1 MAVTR
6 RRFLALL
13 LVLPLAVACGRSDD
27 RSVEVTSDGTAVPSP
42 AAKPTATA
50 TSTPEPIALS
60 PTPPPS
66 RLDPEDPRGF
76 SYPIADACLPGSD
89 RLMPNAVREYRNG
102 FHEGIDWYDLAGC
115 ASVGEGTPVLAM
127 YGGVVVRADRDYEEI
142 TAQQVADLAARTAQ
156 QGFSDDDTL
165 DSYRGRQIWID
176 HGNGIVTRYAHLL
189 SIEEGIDV
197 GVEVRRGQPIGEVG
211 ESGTPE
217 SVTDPGTENHLH
229 AEVRVG
235 DSFLGDSLPLI
246 EVRALYE
253 TLFGPEAGEAA
264 SQDEGYDEG

>member
-13 LVLPLAVACGRSDD
+13 LVVPLAVACGRSED
-27 RSVEVTSDGTAVPSP
+27 RSVQVTEDGTPVPSP
-42 AAKPTATA
+42 AANATATA

-66 RLDPEDPRGF
+66 RLDPEDLRGF
-76 SYPIADACLPGSD
+76 TYPIAGACLPDSD
-89 RLMPNAVREYRNG
+89 RLMPNASREYRNG

-115 ASVGEGTPVLAM
+115 ARVGEGTPVLAM
-127 YGGVVVRADRDYEEI
+127 YGGVVVRADLDYQEI
-142 TAQQVADLAARTAQ
+142 TAQQVVDLAARTAR
-156 QGFSDDDTL
+156 QGFSDKDAL
-165 DSYRGRQIWID
+165 DIYRGRQIWID

-189 SIEEGIDV
+189 SIAEGIDV
-197 GVEVRRGQPIGEVG
+197 GVEVRRGRPIGAVG

-217 SVTDPGTENHLH
+217 SVTNPGTENHLH
-229 AEVRVG
+229 AGVRVG
-235 DSFLGDSLPLI
+235 DSFLGDGLPPL

-264 SQDEGYDEG
+264 SQDGASDEG